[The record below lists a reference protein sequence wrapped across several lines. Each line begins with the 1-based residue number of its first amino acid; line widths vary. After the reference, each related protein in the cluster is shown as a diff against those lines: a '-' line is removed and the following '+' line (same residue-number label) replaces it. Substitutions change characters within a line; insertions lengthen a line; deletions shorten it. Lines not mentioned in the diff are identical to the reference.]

1 MSKIL
6 ITILIMSQMTSCLDS
21 EKTIPLPVVID
32 SHAIAYEW
40 NDALWLLINRFSE
53 QKTHVY
59 KITQDHKIVLV
70 SKLSMMSSTASS
82 CDDQLIITGSNSVG
96 KPIIIAI
103 NAEGEQIWN
112 HVLSEMNPITWPVTS
127 CGDELLLTWQE
138 SIDTLEVGSLNTKTN
153 VFQRQSQILV
163 ETPPLTLYA
172 WKNHMHSIWLD
183 NKQIHDMDVSK
194 NEKSLIER
202 NGDYAD
208 NFTMGI
214 ADDNLYYAWAT
225 KDQVSLKFSE
235 EKKVQSVKV
244 ENASGGDIIAVSG
257 KEPLIW
263 IQRADMDIDEN
274 IIWKSALVI
283 PGKEIYKINE
293 YVYAVS
299 WWQDKIVVVHPNRL
313 LILQKK

>member
-1 MSKIL
+1 
-6 ITILIMSQMTSCLDS
+6 MTSCLNS
-21 EKTIPLPVVID
+21 EKTIPLPVAID

-59 KITQDHKIVLV
+59 KVTQDYEIALV

-82 CDDQLIITGSNSVG
+82 CDDQFIITGSNSVG

-103 NAEGEQIWN
+103 NAEGKEIWN
-112 HVLSEMNPITWPVTS
+112 HVLSEITPITWPITA
-127 CGDELLLTWQE
+127 CGGELLLSWQE
-138 SIDTLEVGSLNTKTN
+138 STDTLEVGSLNTKTN
-153 VFQRQSQILV
+153 EFKRNSQIKV
-163 ETPPLTLYA
+163 ETPPLTLFA
-172 WKNHMHSIWLD
+172 WKNYMHSIWLD
-183 NKQIHDMDVSK
+183 NKQIHLTDVSK

-208 NFTMGI
+208 NFTVGI
-214 ADDNLYYAWAT
+214 ADDHLYYAWAT
-225 KDQVSLKFSE
+225 KDHVSLKFSE
-235 EKKVQSVKV
+235 EKKTQSVPV

-263 IQRADMDIDEN
+263 SQRADMDMDEN
-274 IIWKSALVI
+274 IIWKSVLVI
-283 PGKEIYKINE
+283 PEKEIYNINE

-299 WWQDKIVVVHPNRL
+299 WWHDKIVVVHPNRL
-313 LILQKK
+313 SILQKK